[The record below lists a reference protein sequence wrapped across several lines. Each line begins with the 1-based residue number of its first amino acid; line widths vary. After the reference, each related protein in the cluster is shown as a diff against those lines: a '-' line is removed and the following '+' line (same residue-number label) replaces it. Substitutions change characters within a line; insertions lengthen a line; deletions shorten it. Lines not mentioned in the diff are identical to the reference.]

1 MNELKILLVDDHPVV
16 REGYRRLLERQNGY
30 RVVAEADSARD
41 AYLAYRQHA
50 PDLVIMDVSLTGPSG
65 IEAVRHIRQWDQQ
78 AKILMFTMHE
88 SAGCAMKA
96 MEAGALGYVT
106 KSSTP
111 AELLLAVAK
120 VSRGSIAL
128 GDDIARA
135 IAEER
140 VAGRHAQLDALG
152 VRETEILR
160 LVAQGDTVESIAGI
174 LNLSPKTV
182 HNYRSQIKSKLAVAT
197 DADLVWFA
205 IKHGLIHPEGAV

>member
-1 MNELKILLVDDHPVV
+1 MSELKILLVDDHPVV
-16 REGYRRLLERQNGY
+16 REGYRRLLERQEGY
-30 RVVAEADSARD
+30 RVVAEADSAQD
-41 AYLAYRQHA
+41 AYRAYQQHA
-50 PDLVIMDVSLTGPSG
+50 PDVVIMDISLSGPSG
-65 IEAVRHIRQWDQQ
+65 IEAVRHIKQWDQQ

-88 SAGCAMKA
+88 SAGFAMKA

-120 VSRGSIAL
+120 VSRGSVAL

-140 VAGRHAQLDALG
+140 VAGRHAPLEVLG
-152 VRETEILR
+152 VREIEILG
-160 LVAQGDTVESIAGI
+160 LVARGDTVETIAVS

-182 HNYRSQIKSKLAVAT
+182 HNYRSQIKSKLDLAT

-205 IKHGLIHPEGAV
+205 IKQGLIRPEAAI